1 MYKGRIEM
9 FRRFGCCNNYS
20 RRCGCVR
27 QSCIN
32 MPCRCTREVLNINE
46 ITYDELLQKV
56 KEGATLIDV
65 RTRQEFLEEHLERAI
80 LIPYYEI
87 ARRIGNIVP
96 DKDRTIIL
104 YCKNGGRSIRAY
116 TILSKLGYSNL
127 YNLKDG
133 LEGI

>member
-1 MYKGRIEM
+1 M
-9 FRRFGCCNNYS
+9 FRRFCCCNSYF
-20 RRCGCVR
+20 RRCGCLR
-27 QSCIN
+27 QRCGNISS
-32 MPCRCTREVLNINE
+32 RCTREMLNINE
-46 ITYDELLQKV
+46 ITYDELVEKV
-56 KEGATLIDV
+56 KAGATLIDV
-65 RTRQEFLEEHLERAI
+65 RTKQEFLEEHLERSI

-116 TILSKLGYSNL
+116 GILSKLGYSNI

-133 LEGI
+133 LEGM